1 MTYAGAEPADWLK
14 ACSPQDAEVRELARG
29 EVMCGVRAYELNEK
43 YERSSTT
50 PDLNSFLSFISY
62 YFLKRRRPV

>member
-1 MTYAGAEPADWLK
+1 MKT
-14 ACSPQDAEVRELARG
+14 
-29 EVMCGVRAYELNEK
+29 YELNEK

-62 YFLKRRRPV
+62 HFPKRRRPV